1 MEGVARVVIRINHR
15 HLGANYKT
23 RVIYHTER
31 FFVNLVV
38 FVCPPFKLIEI
49 YFGDFRHLIR
59 GGECEDTKVNPFR
72 LT

>member
-15 HLGANYKT
+15 HLRANYKT

-31 FFVNLVV
+31 FFVSIVV

-49 YFGDFRHLIR
+49 NF
-59 GGECEDTKVNPFR
+59 
-72 LT
+72 